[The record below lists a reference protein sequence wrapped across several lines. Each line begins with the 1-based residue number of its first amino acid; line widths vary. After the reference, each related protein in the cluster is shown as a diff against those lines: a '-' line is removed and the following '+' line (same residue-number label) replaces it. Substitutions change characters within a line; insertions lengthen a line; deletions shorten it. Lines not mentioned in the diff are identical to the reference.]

1 MRNIIKMIEMMI
13 LVIQINDDDNLIDYV
28 DDDDHG
34 DNDDS
39 GLDVDVED
47 DLKENKNYL
56 VGIKLA
62 YFPSDIS
69 V

>member
-1 MRNIIKMIEMMI
+1 MMTMIKLIMLMILIMVMMMI
-13 LVIQINDDDNLIDYV
+13 IRVVLMIIVILMMRTIK
-28 DDDDHG
+28 
-34 DNDDS
+34 
-39 GLDVDVED
+39 
-47 DLKENKNYL
+47 KENKNYL

>member
-1 MRNIIKMIEMMI
+1 MVMIIRVVLMIIVILKMRTIK
-13 LVIQINDDDNLIDYV
+13 
-28 DDDDHG
+28 
-34 DNDDS
+34 
-39 GLDVDVED
+39 
-47 DLKENKNYL
+47 KENKNYL